1 MVIKNDKVRL
11 GLWKLRFQD
20 GLSPKECVDRL
31 TDAKVSC
38 KTQIYETL
46 REFDGAVSWQYTKR
60 GRKRSE
66 RVCAGGL
73 TAGELKCLKVL
84 IDEDPNRQYWQLQE
98 MMVHKLNVRL
108 STTQIGIAVNTG
120 VKEHGLGY
128 SHKLKQFVAG
138 EKDHE
143 SRVAFLK
150 YISLLLPAWD
160 ENWHK
165 VVFFDEMHGSLREG
179 CKKKQLGPK
188 GVPAC
193 AVERFGPEARQTF
206 TLSAAVNT
214 SGVIEGTPGIYEA
227 GVDTD
232 TFYLSVVFHL
242 CPTLGN
248 YANGEANSI
257 VFCGVIHTLAHNCS

>member
-46 REFDGAVSWQYTKR
+46 REFDGAVSWQYTTR
-60 GRKRSE
+60 RRKRSE

-84 IDEDPNRQYWQLQE
+84 INQRGSKSAVLATARDNGAQA
-98 MMVHKLNVRL
+98 NVRL

-165 VVFFDEMHGSLREG
+165 VVFFDEMHRSHREAIP
-179 CKKKQLGPK
+179 CI
-188 GVPAC
+188 
-193 AVERFGPEARQTF
+193 
-206 TLSAAVNT
+206 S
-214 SGVIEGTPGIYEA
+214 
-227 GVDTD
+227 
-232 TFYLSVVFHL
+232 H
-242 CPTLGN
+242 
-248 YANGEANSI
+248 
-257 VFCGVIHTLAHNCS
+257 

>member
-1 MVIKNDKVRL
+1 MFESAHQRGSKSAVLATARDN
-11 GLWKLRFQD
+11 
-20 GLSPKECVDRL
+20 
-31 TDAKVSC
+31 
-38 KTQIYETL
+38 
-46 REFDGAVSWQYTKR
+46 GAQ
-60 GRKRSE
+60 
-66 RVCAGGL
+66 A
-73 TAGELKCLKVL
+73 
-84 IDEDPNRQYWQLQE
+84 
-98 MMVHKLNVRL
+98 NVRL

-160 ENWHK
+160 EDWHK
-165 VVFFDEMHGSLREG
+165 VVFFDEMHRSLREG

-206 TLSAAVNT
+206 TLIAAVNT
-214 SGVIEGTPGIYEA
+214 SGVIEGTPAIYEA

-232 TFYLSVVFHL
+232 TFYLWVVFHL

-257 VFCGVIHTLAHNCS
+257 VFCGVNRTLARNCS

>member
-46 REFDGAVSWQYTKR
+46 REFDGAVSWQYTTR
-60 GRKRSE
+60 RRKRSE

-84 IDEDPNRQYWQLQE
+84 INEDPNRQYWQLQE
-98 MMVHKLNVRL
+98 ITVRKLTSV
-108 STTQIGIAVNTG
+108 
-120 VKEHGLGY
+120 Y
-128 SHKLKQFVAG
+128 PP
-138 EKDHE
+138 
-143 SRVAFLK
+143 FLK

-165 VVFFDEMHGSLREG
+165 VVFFDGNASLPPRSDSLYQPLIG
-179 CKKKQLGPK
+179 RTAIKRL
-188 GVPAC
+188 
-193 AVERFGPEARQTF
+193 
-206 TLSAAVNT
+206 
-214 SGVIEGTPGIYEA
+214 
-227 GVDTD
+227 
-232 TFYLSVVFHL
+232 
-242 CPTLGN
+242 
-248 YANGEANSI
+248 
-257 VFCGVIHTLAHNCS
+257 LAP

>member
-46 REFDGAVSWQYTKR
+46 REFDGAVSWQYTTR

-165 VVFFDEMHGSLREG
+165 VVFFDEMHRSHREAIP
-179 CKKKQLGPK
+179 CI
-188 GVPAC
+188 
-193 AVERFGPEARQTF
+193 
-206 TLSAAVNT
+206 S
-214 SGVIEGTPGIYEA
+214 
-227 GVDTD
+227 
-232 TFYLSVVFHL
+232 H
-242 CPTLGN
+242 
-248 YANGEANSI
+248 
-257 VFCGVIHTLAHNCS
+257 